1 MNAKVKK
8 VIEQEP
14 ESKELSLESI
24 EEENKQLTPSNL
36 AVTPMTML
44 QNARDQGADIEQM
57 QQLMEM
63 QFKWEA
69 NEARKA
75 YMEAV
80 AQFKA
85 EPITITKDKINSQ
98 FSSGYTG
105 IGNLVN
111 TVNPILSKFGLQAS
125 WDIDQTNE
133 IKVTCILS
141 HSMGHSESRS
151 MYAPSDS
158 SGSKNPIQ
166 EIKSTI
172 TYLKIVTY
180 EAVTGVASTDD
191 PGDTDGNHPVETIS
205 EDQAADI
212 NALIDEVGADKNAF
226 LKMLKVGKLSDLP
239 ASKYEGAVKRL
250 QDKGESK

>member
-1 MNAKVKK
+1 MNAQVKEA
-8 VIEQEP
+8 IEQES

-24 EEENKQLTPSNL
+24 EVESKQLTPSN
-36 AVTPMTML
+36 AEVTPMSML
-44 QNARDQGADIEQM
+44 QAAREQGASLEQM
-57 QQLMEM
+57 QQLMDM

-80 AQFKA
+80 AEFKA
-85 EPITITKDKINSQ
+85 APIKITKDKINSQ

-111 TVNPILSKFGLQAS
+111 TVNPELSKFGLQAN

-141 HSMGHSESRS
+141 HALGHSERTS
-151 MYAPSDS
+151 MTAPPDS

-166 EIKSTI
+166 EI
-172 TYLKIVTY
+172 
-180 EAVTGVASTDD
+180 
-191 PGDTDGNHPVETIS
+191 
-205 EDQAADI
+205 
-212 NALIDEVGADKNAF
+212 NAF
-226 LKMLKVGKLSDLP
+226 KSASWLFVIVSIGVLPSVSPGSSVEATPVMASYVAIFKYVIVDLI
-239 ASKYEGAVKRL
+239 S
-250 QDKGESK
+250 